1 MILLA
6 SKNGRVGM
14 AAGMAVLQAGG
25 SALDA
30 VEVATRPVEAD
41 PADHSVGYGGYPNLL
56 GEVELDA
63 GIMDGQTLRTGA
75 VAALRGYRHPIT
87 VARQVLEQVP
97 HVLLAGDGAA
107 QFAATLGQ
115 PREETLSPEAAAV
128 WEHGLRTRLPA
139 AMEQPPDTRAAW
151 LLQQGKHLPIDPELV
166 AGTVNFIAQD
176 AAGRL
181 AVAVSTSGW
190 AWKYPGRV
198 GDSPVVGAGFYAD
211 DRYGAAACTGWG
223 ELAMRAGLAR
233 LIVWHLRHGANVR
246 TACHAAFADL
256 PAFGG
261 TARERVMSAIALAPD
276 GSHYA
281 LSTLA
286 GRSYVYQTATMTTW
300 QPAERG
306 AWTAAATHG
315 G

>member
-6 SKNGRVGM
+6 SKNGSVGM

-25 SALDA
+25 TALSA
-30 VEVATRPVEAD
+30 VEAATRPVEANPD
-41 PADHSVGYGGYPNLL
+41 DHSVGYGGYPNLL
-56 GEVELDA
+56 GAVELDA

-87 VARQVLEQVP
+87 VARQVLEHMP

-107 QFAATLGQ
+107 QFAATLGL

-128 WEHGLRTRLPA
+128 WERGLRERLPA
-139 AMEQPPDTRAAW
+139 VMEQPPAERTA
-151 LLQQGKHLPIDPELV
+151 LLLRQGKHLPIDPELV
-166 AGTVNFIAQD
+166 AGTVNVLAQD

-198 GDSPVVGAGFYAD
+198 GDSPVVGAGYYAD

-223 ELAMRAGLAR
+223 ELALRAGLAR
-233 LIVWHLRHGANVR
+233 LIVWHMRHGANAQ

-276 GSHYA
+276 GTHYA

-286 GRSYVYQTATMTTW
+286 GRSYVYQTADMATW
-300 QPAERG
+300 GQAERG
-306 AWTAAATHG
+306 AWVAPTVN
-315 G
+315 